1 MDSVKV
7 FTISIVGVV
16 FLVTILVILYK
27 AYTKL
32 SSKLGADTSLTL
44 GKINTS
50 LYTVIPSAEIVKPKD
65 GFNYTFLFSF
75 NVKNFYHNY
84 GYWRHVFH
92 VGTEID
98 PEKILE
104 YPYEGEGIDN
114 WDEVSADFPDQNPG
128 LWIHPTKN
136 TLRLVI
142 TTEQSEVG
150 QFPEHAH
157 PETSFKASDTRE
169 LAVNKKIINTLDI
182 KDVPMNS
189 DIKLGFVVFQNNVT
203 VFMNGKIR
211 TIFTI
216 TGKPYEN
223 TGSLFIHRNK
233 TYSGFI
239 NYLKL
244 YPTVLSDKKIIEKLK

>member
-7 FTISIVGVV
+7 LILSIVGVV
-16 FLVTILVILYK
+16 FLVTILVLLYK
-27 AYTKL
+27 AYDKISASVGVENAL
-32 SSKLGADTSLTL
+32 KL

-50 LYTVIPSAEIVKPKD
+50 LYTVIPSAEIVKPRD
-65 GFNYTFLFSF
+65 GFNYTFLVSF

-84 GYWRHVFH
+84 GNWRHIFH

-98 PEKILE
+98 TNKILE

-114 WDEVSADFPDQNPG
+114 WDEVTADFPDQNPG
-128 LWIHPTKN
+128 LWLHPTKN

-142 TTEQSEVG
+142 TTEQFEEG
-150 QFPEHAH
+150 AFPDHAH
-157 PETSFKASDTRE
+157 PESSFTATDTKE
-169 LAVNKKIINTLDI
+169 LEVTKKIINTLDI

-189 DIKLGFVVFQNNVT
+189 DVKLGFSVFQNSVT
-203 VFMNGKIR
+203 VFMNGSIR

-216 TGKPYEN
+216 TGKPFEN

-233 TYSGFI
+233 TYSGLI
-239 NYLKL
+239 NYLEI
-244 YPTVLSDKKIIEKLK
+244 YPTVLSDKKILEKLK